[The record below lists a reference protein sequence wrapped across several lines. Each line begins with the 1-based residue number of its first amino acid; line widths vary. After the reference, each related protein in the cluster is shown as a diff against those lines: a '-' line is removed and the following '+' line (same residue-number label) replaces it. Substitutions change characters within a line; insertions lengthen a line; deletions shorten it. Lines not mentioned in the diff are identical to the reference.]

1 MSRIISF
8 LKLIRL
14 KNLIIVAL
22 TQLLIKFGLINPFID
37 NFILSNTQFYLLVL
51 ATVFIT
57 ASGYIIND
65 IYDVATDTINKNQK
79 RLIGK
84 IIKSRNAIFWYIFL
98 NSIGLLLG
106 CYIAYT
112 VKKPAFGLIFFYCIF
127 SLWTYSKH
135 MKRSFLLGNLQVS
148 FLTALSIFNV
158 ALFDMIP
165 NGINKTNGELIIF
178 KIILCYTV
186 FAFITTFIR
195 EIMKDLEDIEGDKSI
210 NAQTLAITY
219 GIKKTKWIVLAFTI
233 LTFFGIAY
241 LQYFQY
247 SFISSEF
254 EYDGQTVSLYPWGV
268 NHNAILYTIFIQCLF
283 VFLCLRIYNAT
294 HKKDFYFISQLCKF
308 IMIIGMLSI
317 PIFTYLHLN

>member
-22 TQLLIKFGLINPFID
+22 TQLVIKFSLINPFVD

-65 IYDVATDTINKNQK
+65 IYDVATDIINKNQK
-79 RLIGK
+79 RIIGK
-84 IIKSRNAIFWYIFL
+84 SIKSRNAISWYIFFNL
-98 NSIGLLLG
+98 IGLLLG
-106 CYIAYT
+106 CYISYI
-112 VKKPAFGLIFFYCIF
+112 VKKPVFGLIFFYCIF
-127 SLWTYSKH
+127 SLWTYSKY
-135 MKRSFLLGNLQVS
+135 MKNSFLLGNLQVS
-148 FLTALSIFNV
+148 FLTTLSIFNV

-165 NGINKTNGELIIF
+165 NGINKTNGELMIF
-178 KIILCYTV
+178 KIILCYTA

-195 EIMKDLEDIEGDKSI
+195 EIIKDLEDMEGDKNI

-219 GIKKTKWIVLAFTI
+219 GIKKTKWIALAFTI

-241 LQYFQY
+241 FQYFQY
-247 SFISSEF
+247 SIINSEF
-254 EYDGQTVSLYPWGV
+254 EIEISIWGI
-268 NHNAILYTIFIQCLF
+268 NKIAIFYTFFLQVLF
-283 VFLCLRIYNAT
+283 LFLGFKIYHSQVKT
-294 HKKDFYFISQLCKF
+294 DFYFISQLCKF
-308 IMIIGMLSI
+308 IMIVGILSM
-317 PIFTYLHLN
+317 PFFTYLHLN